1 MTESVESLVC
11 VHEKK
16 LREYVSLLSSYEG
29 KIRLTG
35 PSDPEVLWNEHIVDC
50 LHSVPYLPES
60 GRTLDVGSGG
70 GLPGLVWA
78 LCRPDLQVTLLDS
91 VRKKCGALGEM
102 AAALQLENVQV
113 VCARCEEYAV
123 KEREVFQCAAARAV
137 AAADVL
143 LEYLAPF
150 VTVSGRVLAFKGPL
164 YVEEIKPMEGKWAR
178 LGLSD
183 PEVHTYTAGEK
194 ERYLLLWTKK
204 TSVPKQFPR
213 KIGVAEKTK
222 WWR

>member
-1 MTESVESLVC
+1 VTENIESLVR
-11 VHEKK
+11 VHENK
-16 LREYVSLLSSYEG
+16 LREYVSLLSSYGG

-35 PSDPEVLWNEHIVDC
+35 PSDPEILWNEHILDC
-50 LHSVPYLPES
+50 LHSVSSLPPS
-60 GRTLDVGSGG
+60 GNVLDVGSGG

-102 AAALQLENVQV
+102 ASALELKNVRI

-123 KEREVFQCAAARAV
+123 KEREAYRFAAARAV

-150 VTVSGRVLAFKGPL
+150 VAVSGRVLAFKGPL
-164 YVEEIKPMEGKWAR
+164 YAEEIKPMEGKWSR
-178 LGLSD
+178 LGLSA
-183 PEVHTYTAGEK
+183 PEIHSYTTGEK
-194 ERYLLLWTKK
+194 ERYLLLWKK
-204 TSVPKQFPR
+204 EAHLHSRFPR
-213 KIGVAEKTK
+213 KTGVAEKIK